1 MNDLYERLGVERGG
15 NAADIRRAHL
25 RAAKEHHPDRGGD
38 PEKFKKIQQAY
49 EVLSDPEKRRMYDM
63 TGQIPGEQPPMQ
75 EMHGGGGMG
84 GFPFPVDLNDI
95 FKMFPGAGMGGGP
108 GGGGHMRRVPKG
120 PSKTDRLPLSLEQ
133 FYYGHTIR
141 MSFDRLKLCG
151 ECAGSGA
158 ASKSACM
165 GCKGSGQVMRTMMMG
180 PVVMHSSGPCGDC
193 SGTGEK
199 TVRLCEACGG
209 KGRVQELK
217 HLDVRIEPGMRAGDA
232 MRFDE
237 ACSESVEYDRA
248 GDVVIILEDAGSA
261 VGWARKGADLH
272 LEVVVGLVDSLVG
285 CVHTLDEHPKVREGE
300 EPVRIRVPAGVVTG
314 DVLVVEGYG
323 MPVKG
328 GGFGAMHL
336 TVKIM
341 AGDDERAA
349 LRSEEN
355 RTRLLEIFGRSN
367 VAVDG
372 ALGVVIM

>member
-1 MNDLYERLGVERGG
+1 MNDLYERLGVERGAG
-15 NAADIRRAHL
+15 VADIRRAHL

-63 TGQIPGEQPPMQ
+63 TGQIPGEQPPPQ
-75 EMHGGGGMG
+75 EVPVGAGGMP

-95 FKMFPGAGMGGGP
+95 FKMFPGAGMGGGGSGP
-108 GGGGHMRRVPKG
+108 VRRVPKG

-141 MSFDRLKLCG
+141 MSFDRMKLCG

-158 ASKSACM
+158 ASKSACG

-193 SGTGEK
+193 SGSGEK

-209 KGRVQELK
+209 KGKVQEVK
-217 HLDVRIEPGMRAGDA
+217 HLDVRIEPGMKAGDA
-232 MRFDE
+232 MRFEE
-237 ACSESVEYDRA
+237 ACSESVEYERA

-272 LEVVVGLVDSLVG
+272 LEIVIGLVDSLVG

-300 EPVRIRVPAGVVTG
+300 EPVRVRVPAGVVTG
-314 DVLVVEGYG
+314 DVLVVEDYG

-328 GGFGAMHL
+328 GGFGVMHL
-336 TVKIM
+336 TVRVM
-341 AGDDERAA
+341 ADDRERAA
-349 LRSEEN
+349 LRLEAN
-355 RTRLLEIFGRSN
+355 RGKLLEIFGRPDL
-367 VAVDG
+367 VVDG
-372 ALGVVIM
+372 ALDVRIA